1 MMEQAFQLEILP
13 KIGLN
18 TFKFGASSA
27 DALKLFGE
35 PEETENLKDDVLN
48 TNSLVYHY
56 WKKGFS
62 LFFNANSN
70 LIFTCAEIDN
80 TESLLFGEKIFE
92 LSEEEIVKLFE
103 KNGYKMT
110 ETEDHEWGEKR
121 VSFDD
126 ALIDLYFENDE
137 LSSINFGLFPEES
150 AFFYF
155 PN

>member
-1 MMEQAFQLEILP
+1 MEQAFQLEILP

-18 TFKFGASSA
+18 SFKFGANST
-27 DALKLFGE
+27 DALKLFGD
-35 PEETENLKDDVLN
+35 PEETENLKDEVLN
-48 TNSLVYHY
+48 ANSLVYHY
-56 WKKGFS
+56 WEKGFS

-80 TESLLFGEKIFE
+80 PGSLLFGEKIFD

-150 AFFYF
+150 TFFYF

>member
-1 MMEQAFQLEILP
+1 MEETFQLEILP

-18 TFKFGASSA
+18 TFKFGATSA
-27 DALKLFGE
+27 EALKLFGD
-35 PEETENLKDDVLN
+35 PEETENLKDEVLN
-48 TNSLVYHY
+48 ANSLVYHY

-80 TESLLFGEKIFE
+80 ENALMFGEKIFE
-92 LSEEEIVKLFE
+92 LSEPEIIDLFA
-103 KNGYKMT
+103 KNGYT
-110 ETEDHEWGEKR
+110 VSETEDHEWGEKR
-121 VSFDD
+121 VSFDE

-137 LSSINFGLFPEES
+137 LASINFGLYPEES
-150 AFFYF
+150 TFFYF